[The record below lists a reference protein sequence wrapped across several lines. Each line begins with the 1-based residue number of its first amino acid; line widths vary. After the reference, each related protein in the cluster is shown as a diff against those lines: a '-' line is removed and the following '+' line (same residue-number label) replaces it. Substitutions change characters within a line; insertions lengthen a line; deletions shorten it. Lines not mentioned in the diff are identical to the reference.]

1 MKKTFLILLS
11 IISFN
16 AYSQTGIN
24 SSDGVLTV
32 EVPTHI
38 DVLEGYPS
46 GDELNPEAI
55 EYYRKGT
62 ESIFDNPKKAID
74 YLIKAI
80 NYDPKFVQ
88 AYDNLGKVYR
98 GLEKYDLAIKSY
110 NISLK
115 IFPSGSVAHQN
126 LAVVYS
132 KQNMWT
138 KAIEEYKILVKLK
151 PQDPEGY
158 YGLAIHY
165 RNEDDLNLALSNALK
180 ALMLYKKNPP
190 NYIGDGY
197 ALIGLIYYDLGDK
210 AQAKTYIQIAK
221 EKYISNNLEYVYNN
235 TFSSNILKELSIE

>member
-98 GLEKYDLAIKSY
+98 G
-110 NISLK
+110 
-115 IFPSGSVAHQN
+115 
-126 LAVVYS
+126 
-132 KQNMWT
+132 
-138 KAIEEYKILVKLK
+138 
-151 PQDPEGY
+151 
-158 YGLAIHY
+158 
-165 RNEDDLNLALSNALK
+165 
-180 ALMLYKKNPP
+180 
-190 NYIGDGY
+190 
-197 ALIGLIYYDLGDK
+197 
-210 AQAKTYIQIAK
+210 
-221 EKYISNNLEYVYNN
+221 
-235 TFSSNILKELSIE
+235 